1 MTSAAR
7 DTRPPRERILRTA
20 AALFYRHGYR
30 ATGINE
36 IIEKAGVAKA
46 TFFAHFPTKEN
57 LALAYLDHLHAQEA
71 QALLAFVN
79 RRRAPYERFLA
90 VVRWIEPWIRS
101 NELRGC
107 GFLNI
112 VPEVPDRQS
121 ALRGKAKNHYHVLRG
136 LLRDLTEDLVRSDPQ
151 AYGHLDPYAVADAY
165 LLLVV
170 GAIALTEISQGTWPA
185 RRAVEAARLLVV
197 P

>member
-1 MTSAAR
+1 MAR
-7 DTRPPRERILRTA
+7 ATRGTGPARERILRTA
-20 AALFYRHGYR
+20 AALFYRQGYR

-36 IIEKAGVAKA
+36 IIEEAGVAKA
-46 TFFAHFPTKEN
+46 TFFAHFPTKED

-71 QALLAFVN
+71 QALLTFVK
-79 RRRAPYERFLA
+79 RRQAPYDRFLA
-90 VVRWIEPWIRS
+90 VIKWIEPWIRS

-121 ALRGKAKNHYHVLRG
+121 PLRGKAKHHYHVLRG
-136 LLRDLTEDLVRSDPQ
+136 LLRELTEGLLRSNPQ
-151 AYGHLDPYAVADAY
+151 AYGHLDAHAVADAY

-170 GAIALTEISQGTWPA
+170 GAIALTEISQETWPA